1 MLRRKIQ
8 KEIQEYYHSDSN
20 KVLLLDGA
28 RQIGKSF
35 IIRHEGKKV
44 FKNYI
49 EINFLEDKNGDKL
62 FKGVSTTKDFYLK
75 LSTYAGDKMGTKTDT
90 LVFLD
95 EIQAYPELLT
105 LLKFLKDEDRF
116 TYIASGSLLGVTL
129 NKTLS
134 KPGGRILRKKM
145 HPLDFEEFLW
155 ANGVGE
161 EAISYVKEQFI
172 KERSINEA
180 LHNKFLD
187 LFKKYLL
194 IGGLPDAVNSFIE
207 TSNIVTVR
215 AIHDEIYELYK
226 GDASQYG
233 DENSL
238 KIKRIY
244 EMIPSNMENKK
255 KRLYYNEIEN
265 KKGKRSADYEEE
277 LEYLISSGI
286 SLEVLA
292 VSNPKFPLKESEQKT
307 LIKLYLNDVGL
318 LTNILYRYN
327 INAIL
332 STDNS
337 INLGAVYETVIAQEL
352 NSHGYTLR
360 YYDNKTKGEVD
371 FLVDDY
377 DSLSTLPI
385 EVKSGKDFKR
395 HRALDKFVENK
406 DYNIKRAILLS
417 NDGNVERIGK
427 IIYMPIY
434 YVMFLKPSNPNN
446 FIIR

>member
-1 MLRRKIQ
+1 MLKRKIQ
-8 KEIQEYYHSDSN
+8 KVIQDYYRLGSN

-28 RQIGKSF
+28 RQIGKSY
-35 IIRHEGKKV
+35 IIRYEGKKF

-49 EINFLEDKNGDKL
+49 EINFLEDRNGEKL
-62 FKGVSTTKDFYLK
+62 FSGVSTTKDFYLK
-75 LSTYAGDKMGTKTDT
+75 LSAYAGDSMGAKEET

-116 TYIASGSLLGVTL
+116 TYVASGSLLGVTL

-134 KPGGRILRKKM
+134 KPGGRIQRVKM
-145 HPLDFEEFLW
+145 YPLDFEEFLW
-155 ANGVGE
+155 ANGIGE
-161 EAISYVKEQFI
+161 EVVSHLREQFS
-172 KERSINEA
+172 KEESIDES

-194 IGGLPDAVNSFIE
+194 IGGLPDAVNTFVE
-207 TSNIVTVR
+207 TSNIVAVR
-215 AIHDEIYELYK
+215 AVHDEIYELYK
-226 GDASQYG
+226 GDASQY
-233 DENSL
+233 DKENTL

-265 KKGKRSADYEEE
+265 KKGKRSSDYVEE

-292 VSNPKFPLKESEQKT
+292 VSNPKFPLKESEQKV

-327 INAIL
+327 IKAVID
-332 STDNS
+332 SDNS
-337 INLGAVYETVIAQEL
+337 INLGSVYETVIAQEL
-352 NSHGYTLR
+352 IAHGYTLR
-360 YYDNKTKGEVD
+360 YYDNKVKGEVD

-377 DSLSTLPI
+377 DSLSAVPI
-385 EVKSGKDFKR
+385 EVKSGHDFRR
-395 HRALDKFVENK
+395 HRALDKFIANE
-406 DYNIKRAILLS
+406 DYNIKNAILFS
-417 NDGNVERIGK
+417 NDREVVRCGK
-427 IIYMPIY
+427 MVYMPVY
-434 YVMFLKPSNPNN
+434 YVMFLKPSNPENVQL
-446 FIIR
+446 